1 MKKCDKLYI
10 GFRKFVKKKKLT
22 DYDNEFFKKKT
33 RTYKFM
39 VPYIHKYVN
48 VDKLKYKLVHK
59 DDVELFKFFN
69 VYANTNVNV
78 YANREPKWIK
88 EVKSMGSTLD
98 RKFLFNDQ
106 DFGYIEIKDQDI

>member
-22 DYDNEFFKKKT
+22 DYDNEFFEKKT

-69 VYANTNVNV
+69 VYENTKVNV
-78 YANREPKWIK
+78 YANRDPKWIN
-88 EVKSMGSTLD
+88 EVKSTEATHNI
-98 RKFLFNDQ
+98 KFLFKDQ
-106 DFGYIEIKDQDI
+106 DFGYIEKKIKDI

>member
-22 DYDNEFFKKKT
+22 DYDNEFFEKKT

-39 VPYIHKYVN
+39 IPFIHKYIN
-48 VDKLKYKLVHK
+48 VEKLKNKLVHK
-59 DDVELFKFFN
+59 DDIEFFKFFN
-69 VYANTNVNV
+69 VYAN
-78 YANREPKWIK
+78 RDPKWID

-98 RKFLFNDQ
+98 RNFLFKDQ
-106 DFGYIEIKDQDI
+106 DFGYIEKKNKDV